1 MSYVP
6 AAPPSTG
13 RVAGP
18 LVLVALVALAV
29 GLAAGRATSPD
40 RTVTPA
46 SCVRALDIA
55 NETSGLASSTLQAIT
70 NALQAGDGSPAADC
84 RAGR

>member
-1 MSYVP
+1 MSSVP

-13 RVAGP
+13 RFAGP

-29 GLAAGRATSPD
+29 GLAAGQATSPD

-55 NETSGLASSTLQAIT
+55 NETSGFASSTLQAIT
-70 NALQAGDGSPAADC
+70 NALLGGDGSAAVNC

>member
-1 MSYVP
+1 MSSVP
-6 AAPPSTG
+6 AARPSTG

-29 GLAAGRATSPD
+29 GLAAGRGTSPD
-40 RTVTPA
+40 WIMTPA

-70 NALQAGDGSPAADC
+70 NALQAGYGSIAADC